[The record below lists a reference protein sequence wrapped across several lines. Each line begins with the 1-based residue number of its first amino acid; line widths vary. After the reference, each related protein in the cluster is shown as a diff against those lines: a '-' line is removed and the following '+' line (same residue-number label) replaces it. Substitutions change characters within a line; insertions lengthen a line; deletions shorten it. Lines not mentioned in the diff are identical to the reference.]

1 MKCLFFFHLECSFF
15 CFFAS
20 MSGSTILWVLIG
32 YFSLLL
38 VISLITS
45 RKATNATFFQGNR
58 QSHWFLVAFGMVGA
72 SLSGVTFIS
81 VPGWVGTTH
90 WHYYQMV
97 LGYIV
102 GYILIA
108 QVLLPIYYKLE
119 LTSIYTY
126 LRDRLG
132 HYAYK
137 TGAFYF
143 LLSRTLG
150 AAFRLFLVAGV
161 LQLFVFDELQV
172 PFWLTVTITLGLI
185 WVYTFRGGIRTI
197 VFTDT
202 LQTAL
207 MLLATFLTI
216 ALIGQELDMGI
227 GGMASLV
234 ANSGFS
240 EVFNW
245 NWQDS
250 TFFPKHFIGG
260 ALVAA
265 TMTGLDQDMM
275 QKNLSC
281 RSLGEAQKN
290 IRWQA
295 FLFPA
300 VNIFFLS
307 MGVLL
312 TLFIMVQ
319 YQQQTGITMDMTTGM
334 QPVEAIHAMGQ
345 QTNTDITYLNEQG
358 QMAVRTDYIF
368 PMVAL
373 RQLPAIVGIIF
384 LIGLI
389 AAAYSSADS
398 ALTALTTSFCIDFL
412 GYDPKSLP
420 QSVRIGVHVGISI
433 VLLGLIL
440 LMEAWG
446 NQAVIGR
453 IFTAATYTYGP
464 LLGLFTFGIFTKRI
478 VFDKWVPLVCIVA
491 PVLCYLLKTYEANLM
506 GGYQFGYE
514 MLGINGILTFIGL
527 WLLSKPQSSPNG

>member
-1 MKCLFFFHLECSFF
+1 MT
-15 CFFAS
+15 
-20 MSGSTILWVLIG
+20 GSTILWVLIG
-32 YFSLLL
+32 YFTLLL

-102 GYILIA
+102 GYLLIA
-108 QVLLPIYYKLE
+108 QLLLPIYYRLE

-126 LRDRLG
+126 LSTRLG
-132 HYAYK
+132 YYAYK

-172 PFWLTVTITLGLI
+172 PFWLTVTITLTLI

-216 ALIGQELDMGI
+216 GLIGKELNLGP
-227 GGMASLV
+227 GSMASWV
-234 ANSGFS
+234 VQSGFS
-240 EVFNW
+240 EIFNW

-260 ALVAA
+260 ALVAV

-281 RSLGEAQKN
+281 RSLPEAQKN

-300 VNIFFLS
+300 VNIFFLA

-319 YQQQTGITMDMTTGM
+319 YQQQTGAAIDLSTGT
-334 QPVEAIHAMGQ
+334 QPVDAIHHIGN
-345 QTNTDITYLNEQG
+345 QTQTDIAYVNDQG
-358 QMAVRTDYIF
+358 DLAIRTDYIF

-412 GYDPKSLP
+412 GYSPEVLP
-420 QSVRIGVHVGISI
+420 QRIRIGVHVAISG

-464 LLGLFTFGIFTKRI
+464 LLGLFSFGIFTQRK
-478 VFDKWVPLVCIVA
+478 VTDKWVPLVCIVA
-491 PVLCYLLKTYEANLM
+491 PVACYLLKTYEGNLL

-514 MLGINGILTFIGL
+514 MLGINGALTFVGL
-527 WLLSKPQSSPNG
+527 WLISKPQLSTDG

>member
-1 MKCLFFFHLECSFF
+1 
-15 CFFAS
+15 

-32 YFSLLL
+32 YFTLLL

-45 RKATNATFFQGNR
+45 RKATNQTFFQGNR

-97 LGYIV
+97 LGYII
-102 GYILIA
+102 GYLLIA
-108 QVLLPIYYKLE
+108 QVLLPIYYRLE

-126 LRDRLG
+126 LEQRLG

-161 LQLFVFDELQV
+161 LQLFVFDELGV
-172 PFWLTVTITLGLI
+172 PFWFTVTLTLALI

-202 LQTAL
+202 LQTGL
-207 MLLATFLTI
+207 MLIATFLTI
-216 ALIGQELDMGI
+216 ILIGKELDTGVW
-227 GGMASLV
+227 GMAKMV
-234 ANSGFS
+234 ASSGYA
-240 EVFNW
+240 EIFNW
-245 NWQDS
+245 NWQDP

-281 RSLGEAQKN
+281 RSLPEAQKN

-295 FLFPA
+295 ILFPT

-312 TLFIMVQ
+312 LLYTISLQMGPDAMAKFSA
-319 YQQQTGITMDMTTGM
+319 TGTM
-334 QPVEAIHAMGQ
+334 PVEAIDQMGAST
-345 QTNTDITYLNEQG
+345 QTDLTYTREDGTRGVQ
-358 QMAVRTDYIF
+358 TDYLF
-368 PMVAL
+368 PMIAL

-412 GYDPKSLP
+412 GYSPTSLP
-420 QSVRIGVHVGISI
+420 QYVRIGVHVAISL
-433 VLLGLIL
+433 VLLLLIL

-464 LLGLFTFGIFTKRI
+464 LLGLFTFGIFTKRM
-478 VFDKWVPLVCIVA
+478 VQDRWVPIVCIAA
-491 PVLCYLLKTYEANLM
+491 PVLCYLLKDNQALLL
-506 GGYQFGYE
+506 GDYQFGYE
-514 MLGINGILTFIGL
+514 MLGLNGALTFLGL
-527 WLLSKPQSSPNG
+527 WLISNPQKTTHE

>member
-1 MKCLFFFHLECSFF
+1 MNP
-15 CFFAS
+15 
-20 MSGSTILWVLIG
+20 TT
-32 YFSLLL
+32 LLL
-38 VISLITS
+38 VLAGYFGLLLLISILTS
-45 RKATNATFFQGNR
+45 RKATNQTFFKGN
-58 QSHWFLVAFGMVGA
+58 SKSPWFLVAFGMIGA

-90 WHYYQMV
+90 WYYYQMV

-102 GYILIA
+102 GYIIIA
-108 QVLLPIYYKLE
+108 QVLLPLYYRLE

-126 LRDRLG
+126 LLDRLG
-132 HYAYK
+132 KYSYK
-137 TGAFYF
+137 TGAFFF

-161 LQLFVFDELQV
+161 LQLFVFDALGV
-172 PFWLTVTITLGLI
+172 PFWVTVSITLGLI

-202 LQTAL
+202 LQTGF
-207 MLLATFLTI
+207 MLIATFLTI
-216 ALIGQELDMGI
+216 ALIGKELGLGL
-227 GGMASLV
+227 GGMTKLV
-234 ANSGFS
+234 VHSGFS
-240 EVFNW
+240 QIFNW
-245 NWQDS
+245 DWS
-250 TFFPKHFIGG
+250 SSSFFPKHFIGG

-281 RSLGEAQKN
+281 KSLPDAQKN
-290 IRWQA
+290 MRWQA

-312 TLFIMVQ
+312 TIFIMTQ
-319 YQQQTGITMDMTTGM
+319 YQQQTGTPMDLTTGT
-334 QPVEAIHAMGQ
+334 QPVEAIAHIGQ
-345 QTNTDITYLNEQG
+345 QTNTDLAFQKPDGSTGIQ
-358 QMAVRTDYIF
+358 TDYLF

-373 RQLPAIVGIIF
+373 RMLPAVVGIIF

-412 GYDPKSLP
+412 GYDPEKLP
-420 QSVRIGVHVGISI
+420 QRTRILVHVGISLT
-433 VLLGLIL
+433 LLLLIL
-440 LMEAWG
+440 LMNAWG

-464 LLGLFTFGIFTKRI
+464 LLGLFAFGLLTKRK
-478 VFDKWVPLVCIVA
+478 VRDHLVPIVCIAA
-491 PVLCYLLKTYEANLM
+491 PTICYFLKLYEGTLF
-506 GGYQFGYE
+506 GSYQFGYE
-514 MLGINGILTFIGL
+514 MLGVNGLITFAGL
-527 WLLSKPQSSPNG
+527 WLIAHPSSSQHGREEE